1 MVFVNLGM
9 FYYFLNYTDL
19 KLVGIAIAVSSSII
33 IFNLLKML
41 FVYSKFKMLPVDIKY
56 FFLFLFM
63 SIILILVYIIPSSK
77 ILFVDVAIKVF
88 LIIGLNYLMRRL
100 TRFIKMKKVI

>member
-1 MVFVNLGM
+1 
-9 FYYFLNYTDL
+9 
-19 KLVGIAIAVSSSII
+19 
-33 IFNLLKML
+33 ML
-41 FVYSKFKMLPVDIKY
+41 FVYSKFKMLPLDIKY

-63 SIILILVYIIPSSK
+63 SIILVLVYIIPSSK
-77 ILFVDVAIKVF
+77 ILFVDVAIKVI